1 MAVTIRRPITVK
13 AIVTRGLKDS
23 LVSDLQQ
30 ALVKLDLD
38 LQQLDFQGK
47 TLLSD
52 LAKQDSE
59 QLRSLMQRLEAER
72 QKRMQAEQ
80 ELLQKIQAVEAL
92 ELGQEVI
99 HSTVEADWTVQVGQ
113 NWSQIHAVEIVLKD
127 DIVVEIREAG
137 Y

>member
-1 MAVTIRRPITVK
+1 
-13 AIVTRGLKDS
+13 
-23 LVSDLQQ
+23 
-30 ALVKLDLD
+30 
-38 LQQLDFQGK
+38 
-47 TLLSD
+47 
-52 LAKQDSE
+52 
-59 QLRSLMQRLEAER
+59 MQRLEAER